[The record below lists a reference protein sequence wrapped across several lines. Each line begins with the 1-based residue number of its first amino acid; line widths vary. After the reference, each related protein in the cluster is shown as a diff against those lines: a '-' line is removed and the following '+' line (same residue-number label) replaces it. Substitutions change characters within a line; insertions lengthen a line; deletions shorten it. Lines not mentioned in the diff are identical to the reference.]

1 MNCWLNIYKPRGISS
16 SQVVLMIKKLSKSLN
31 LKVGHTGTLDLE
43 AEGVLPI
50 AIGEATKLAAFLIEA
65 KKTYVFTVKFGASTD
80 TGDAAGK
87 VSRLTHTIPKKE
99 DIENNCKKFVGNIS
113 QIPPAYSAI
122 KVNGVRSYKLARQ
135 GDHQI
140 LKSRNVTIYDFKMN
154 NYDAQT
160 HTAIFEAICSKGT
173 YVRTLAEDLA
183 LSLQS
188 LCFVIELKR
197 TQVGIFNERESLNVR
212 ELEEMSKEIIPNFL
226 VHKSVKIEAV
236 LDDILV
242 LDANED
248 QMKKIKSGQK
258 CFFESSDNTK
268 FVWIRY
274 KNVLLAIGSISN
286 NCFKSARV
294 FNLI

>member
-1 MNCWLNIYKPRGISS
+1 MNCWLNIYKPRGVSS
-16 SQVVLMIKKLSKSLN
+16 SWVVLMIKRLLRG
-31 LKVGHTGTLDLE
+31 LKVGHTGTLDVE

-50 AIGEATKLAAFLIEA
+50 AIGEATKLASFLVDA

-80 TGDAAGK
+80 TGDAAGRITK
-87 VSRLTHTIPKKE
+87 LTHIIPSQK
-99 DIENNCKKFVGNIS
+99 DIENSCNEFIGNIS

-122 KVNGVRSYKLARQ
+122 KVDGVRSYKLARQ
-135 GDHQI
+135 GNHQI
-140 LKSRNVTIYDFKMN
+140 LKSRNIMIYDFKMI
-154 NYDAQT
+154 NYDTQKY
-160 HTAIFEAICSKGT
+160 TAAFEVTCSKGT

-197 TQVGIFNERESLNVR
+197 TQVGVFNEHQSLNAR
-212 ELEEMSKEIIPNFL
+212 KLEEMSKEIILDFL
-226 VHKSVKIEAV
+226 VHKSVKIETV

-242 LDANED
+242 LDASDE
-248 QMKKIKSGQK
+248 QTKKIKSGQK
-258 CFFESSDNTK
+258 CFFESNDDTE

-274 KNVLLAIGSISN
+274 KKVLLAIGSISN